1 MRINEVTPIS
11 ATSLV
16 TLALLGVGDQAL
28 TLEEVR
34 GSLARLLDYVERRKL
49 PTMGELDLRTADGV
63 TRALDELVRS
73 DVVACFAE
81 GPEAVYKVAPRTS
94 TSRRPTTATR

>member
-1 MRINEVTPIS
+1 M
-11 ATSLV
+11 

-34 GSLARLLDYVERRKL
+34 GSLVRLLDYVERRKL
-49 PTMGELDLRTADGV
+49 PTMGELDLRTEAGV

-73 DVVACFAE
+73 DVVACYAE
-81 GPEAVYKVAPRTS
+81 GPDADLQDPRRTS
-94 TSRRPTTATR
+94 TSRRPTTAIR